1 MKEEI
6 PHDFYNKVH
15 KYLDKFETYSLW
27 NIVKSIPKT
36 SIFHIHS
43 DVCCKPKWILEL
55 MHKFKDR
62 IYFNKQNKFYYYFEK
77 GVPEDSEYVLV
88 EKERQESEDPS
99 KFDQ

>member
-1 MKEEI
+1 
-6 PHDFYNKVH
+6 
-15 KYLDKFETYSLW
+15 
-27 NIVKSIPKT
+27 
-36 SIFHIHS
+36 
-43 DVCCKPKWILEL
+43 

-62 IYFNKQNKFYYYFEK
+62 IYFNKQNNFYYYFEK